1 MPKEQFMKQ
10 VSVSTLIPYLPDNV
24 HLREDGTVVSID
36 DAGTV
41 HPMPIE
47 YNSNGK
53 PYVRFVHDE
62 AGTDFH
68 LWLTREFYRAFR
80 GVMPD
85 GYEAFHVD
93 GNRANLK
100 PSNLEI
106 RPKSRT
112 KSRFSAAHAPKGGS
126 LPSAA

>member
-1 MPKEQFMKQ
+1 MRSVP
-10 VSVSTLIPYLPDNV
+10 VSTLIPYLPDDV

-36 DAGTV
+36 DTGAV

-68 LWLTREFYRAFR
+68 LWLTREIYRAFR
-80 GVMPD
+80 GVVPD

-106 RPKSRT
+106 RPKSRS
-112 KSRFSAAHAPKGGS
+112 KSRFRLPPRSAGGP
-126 LPSAA
+126 PSA

>member
-1 MPKEQFMKQ
+1 MRTVP
-10 VSVSTLIPYLPDNV
+10 VSTLFPYLPDDI

-36 DAGTV
+36 ITGAL

-62 AGTDFH
+62 AGTQFKV
-68 LWLTREFYRAFR
+68 WLTREFYRAFR
-80 GVMPD
+80 GAIPD
-85 GYEAFHVD
+85 CYEAFHVD

-112 KSRFSAAHAPKGGS
+112 KSRFSAAHAPRGGS